1 MNEDFLDLYKKY
13 TNDKFGKYH
22 ISYDPASESFEVEGY
37 HDSSTI
43 WNYEDFDHLTWVTD
57 HTIVMPETTEEKAA
71 RELREKAIKRNE
83 KIDKLLGNND

>member
-1 MNEDFLDLYKKY
+1 MNEDYLDLYRKE
-13 TNDKFGKYH
+13 FGKYH

-37 HDSSTI
+37 YDSRTI
-43 WNYEDFDHLTWVTD
+43 INYQDLAKYVSQYYDANPV
-57 HTIVMPETTEEKAA
+57 ETPEEKAA

>member
-1 MNEDFLDLYKKY
+1 MNEEFLDLYKKY

-22 ISYDPASESFEVEGY
+22 ISYDPASES
-37 HDSSTI
+37 STI

-57 HTIVMPETTEEKAA
+57 HTMPETAEEKAA

>member
-1 MNEDFLDLYKKY
+1 MKEDFLDLYKKY

-22 ISYDPASESFEVEGY
+22 ISYDPTSESFEVEGY
-37 HDSSTI
+37 HDSRTI
-43 WNYEDFDHLTWVTD
+43 INYQDLANYVSQYYDANPV
-57 HTIVMPETTEEKAA
+57 ETAEEKAA

>member
-1 MNEDFLDLYKKY
+1 MNEDYLDLYRKE
-13 TNDKFGKYH
+13 FGKYH

-37 HDSSTI
+37 YDSRTI
-43 WNYEDFDHLTWVTD
+43 INYQDLAKYVSQYYDAN
-57 HTIVMPETTEEKAA
+57 ETPEEKAA

>member
-1 MNEDFLDLYKKY
+1 MNEEFLDLYKKY

-37 HDSSTI
+37 HDSRTI
-43 WNYEDFDHLTWVTD
+43 INYQDLANYVSQYYDANPV
-57 HTIVMPETTEEKAA
+57 ETTEEKAA

>member
-1 MNEDFLDLYKKY
+1 MNEDYLDLYRK
-13 TNDKFGKYH
+13 KYH

-37 HDSSTI
+37 HDSRTI
-43 WNYEDFDHLTWVTD
+43 INYQDLAKYVSQYYDANPV
-57 HTIVMPETTEEKAA
+57 ETPEEKSA